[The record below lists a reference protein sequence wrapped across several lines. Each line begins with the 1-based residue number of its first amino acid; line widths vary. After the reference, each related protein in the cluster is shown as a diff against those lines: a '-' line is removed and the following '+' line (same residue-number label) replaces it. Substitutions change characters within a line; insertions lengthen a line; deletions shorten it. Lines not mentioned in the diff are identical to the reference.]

1 MGKTIYKRNS
11 TGELRAE
18 GDTRTLT
25 GYPIVFGMNSVDLP
39 DFDHGWVREVIEPG
53 AVTDELLR
61 SDVICNI
68 NHDDDQMI
76 GRCTGGK
83 GTLRLE
89 RDEHGVKMSVEAPNT
104 VYGDIA
110 YEGTKRGDFRGSSFA
125 FWLDADKDVSY
136 TREKADGKEVWVR
149 HTNTVGGLMDGGI
162 GTRPAYPD
170 TEVDARAQK
179 EPAQEPKTEPET
191 RSEEMKRDWE
201 LIEKAKKGS

>member
-1 MGKTIYKRNS
+1 MGKKIFKRNS

-18 GDTRTLT
+18 GDARTLT
-25 GYPIVFGMNSVDLP
+25 GYPIVFGLGSVDLP
-39 DFDHGWVREVIEPG
+39 DEEHGWVREVIEPG
-53 AVTDELLR
+53 AVSDDLLM

-89 RDEHGVKMSVEAPNT
+89 RDEHGVKMSVETPNT

-110 YEGTKRGDFRGSSFA
+110 YEGTKRGDFRGMSFA

-136 TREKADGKEVWVR
+136 TRGKADGKEVWVR
-149 HTNTVGGLMDGGI
+149 HINKIRGLMDVSI
-162 GTRPAYPD
+162 VTRPAYPD

-179 EPAQEPKTEPET
+179 EPKQEPKPEPEE
-191 RSEEMKRDWE
+191 RNEEMKRDWE
-201 LIEKAKKGS
+201 LIEKAKKGE